1 METSREVLFLNQFD
15 ATCWNEIINEYSI
28 RMHYKSKSLVR
39 RLVGTREACC
49 ACYDPFTPS
58 AVLICVSSRYTA
70 RRFRNGE
77 HELYKQCGSE
87 ICFQP
92 SAPNCV
98 KKIGDVATE
107 RIWSCEGRG
116 RWPANRRRAV
126 TYNGMMAFDT
136 GVFQTFFLSSRK
148 QSKCTNI
155 NAGVGRKQD
164 KRALLRVALIKA
176 FTVFV
181 MVNSAR
187 APAKTTQLTRT
198 LVYHIW
204 YSKTLLKPWRLS
216 ITNSLKKSKKKS

>member
-92 SAPNCV
+92 SSSELR
-98 KKIGDVATE
+98 KKDRRCCDGTYLILWRKGTMACKSATCSHIQ
-107 RIWSCEGRG
+107 RDDG
-116 RWPANRRRAV
+116 
-126 TYNGMMAFDT
+126 
-136 GVFQTFFLSSRK
+136 
-148 QSKCTNI
+148 
-155 NAGVGRKQD
+155 
-164 KRALLRVALIKA
+164 LRH
-176 FTVFV
+176 
-181 MVNSAR
+181 R
-187 APAKTTQLTRT
+187 
-198 LVYHIW
+198 
-204 YSKTLLKPWRLS
+204 S
-216 ITNSLKKSKKKS
+216 ISNLFSQQQEAE